1 MWQPVGNECVINI
14 AVLFIRLRL
23 REEVNLYLSCPSVDT
38 SAVFA
43 FSQLATAF
51 GRYNATL
58 PSSDCGETVL
68 SVAGQ
73 MLIPRRCKMS
83 DIVFEQTVFLR
94 YKLKEQE

>member
-51 GRYNATL
+51 GRYNATV
-58 PSSDCGETVL
+58 PSSDYCMWRDCSQRGRTNADTKTLQDV
-68 SVAGQ
+68 
-73 MLIPRRCKMS
+73 
-83 DIVFEQTVFLR
+83 R
-94 YKLKEQE
+94 YCVRTDCISAL

>member
-1 MWQPVGNECVINI
+1 VIT
-14 AVLFIRLRL
+14 V
-23 REEVNLYLSCPSVDT
+23 
-38 SAVFA
+38 
-43 FSQLATAF
+43 
-51 GRYNATL
+51 
-58 PSSDCGETVL
+58 CGETVL